1 MFEQEREDRR
11 GFMRA
16 LRQTRAAAFRN
27 EIVPYFRYVFQ
38 SGFGLF
44 VSAIFFAALIGYADL
59 IKAVPEHWP
68 TKLVGIAALTLAAI
82 RAPLRAYFRPADA
95 VFLLAMESRL
105 LKEYIR
111 PALTN
116 AIVAAALRTVAIFAL
131 FAPIYAR
138 SAQTAD
144 IAASHPPALMGAL
157 FAVIAGCNVYGG
169 WMERR
174 LAARTW
180 QRGLRLARWL
190 LTATVVAALLLK
202 PLMWAIPF
210 MLISMAVVA
219 LAWRLPAG
227 HALPWERLI
236 EEEAATRRKW
246 MAFLSWFVDVPSEA
260 SKPAMR
266 RWIAWAGDLLPWRHR
281 WSWHY
286 LYAKVFLRGET
297 FGAIWRWVLLS
308 ALVIIVSGSALAD
321 VILYVVS
328 IVVIGL
334 QLSELKRVR
343 FVETAATL
351 PVAPEG
357 RLAAASAIA
366 RAAGVSAALLLGL
379 VGILTVGLGAEHET
393 LRLDYWLPSIAFG
406 LLWCG
411 WWMPRRIARYK
422 DEDEW

>member
-1 MFEQEREDRR
+1 LFEQEREDRR

-27 EIVPYFRYVFQ
+27 EVVPYFRYVFQ

-68 TKLVGIAALTLAAI
+68 AKLAGVAAISLAAV
-82 RAPLRAYFRPADA
+82 RAPLRAYFQPADS

-105 LKEYIR
+105 LREYVR
-111 PALTN
+111 PALN
-116 AIVAAALRTVAIFAL
+116 KAIVVAMLRTAAVFAL

-138 SAQTAD
+138 SVQTAD
-144 IAASHPPALMGAL
+144 IAASHPPVLMGAL
-157 FAVIAGCNVYGG
+157 FAAIAGCNVYSG
-169 WMERR
+169 WRERKF
-174 LAARTW
+174 AVRTW
-180 QRGLRLARWL
+180 RRGLRIIRWL
-190 LTATVVAALLLK
+190 LTAMVVAALLLK
-202 PLMWAIPF
+202 PLTWAIPF
-210 MLISMAVVA
+210 ALICMAAVA

-246 MAFLSWFVDVPSEA
+246 MAFLSWFVDVPTET

-266 RWIAWAGDLLPWRHR
+266 GWIAWAGDLLPRSHR
-281 WSWHY
+281 WTWHY

-328 IVVIGL
+328 NVVIGL
-334 QLSELKRVR
+334 QLSELKKVR

-351 PVAPEG
+351 PIAPEG
-357 RLAAASAIA
+357 RLPAASAIA

-379 VGILTVGLGAEHET
+379 VGILTVGLGATHET
-393 LRLDYWLPSIAFG
+393 LRLDYWLASIVFG

-411 WWMPRRIARYK
+411 WWMPRRIARFK